1 MECDRICIYRIY
13 RSFGIVIE
21 QRARTINF
29 RSTNLLTHARTHILA
44 YPFVHRYVANIYT
57 LIWKKTKILIFLIF
71 FIFEIIRFFNI
82 FSIFFYFFFFQWI
95 VYLAYIYVR
104 FNYDWDF
111 VSRNVRFYDTCSSI
125 SLGFTFIASL
135 EPLPKQPPFP
145 PFLSLPDSRWQ
156 INKGEK
162 NKSNEFGLY
171 RMKSFQITKS
181 GHFNSFITT
190 TVNPMSRIVFFR
202 FAKCIQRISVFYF

>member
-29 RSTNLLTHARTHILA
+29 RSICSHTHTHTHILA

-82 FSIFFYFFFFQWI
+82 FSIFFYFFFFFDES
-95 VYLAYIYVR
+95 YI
-104 FNYDWDF
+104 
-111 VSRNVRFYDTCSSI
+111 SRT
-125 SLGFTFIASL
+125 FTFDLITIEILSRATFDFTIRVR
-135 EPLPKQPPFP
+135 QFP
-145 PFLSLPDSRWQ
+145 SVLLLSLRSSR
-156 INKGEK
+156 
-162 NKSNEFGLY
+162 Y
-171 RMKSFQITKS
+171 RNSLPSLPSF
-181 GHFNSFITT
+181 
-190 TVNPMSRIVFFR
+190 PCRIVGDKSTR
-202 FAKCIQRISVFYF
+202 GRKINQTNSGYIGWKVSK

>member
-82 FSIFFYFFFFQWI
+82 FSIFFYFFFFFDES
-95 VYLAYIYVR
+95 YI
-104 FNYDWDF
+104 
-111 VSRNVRFYDTCSSI
+111 SRT
-125 SLGFTFIASL
+125 FTFDLITIEILSRATFDFTIRVRQFPSILLLSL
-135 EPLPKQPPFP
+135 RSSYRNSPP

-171 RMKSFQITKS
+171 RMKSFQITKN

>member
-82 FSIFFYFFFFQWI
+82 FSIFFYFFFFFDES
-95 VYLAYIYVR
+95 YI
-104 FNYDWDF
+104 
-111 VSRNVRFYDTCSSI
+111 SRT
-125 SLGFTFIASL
+125 FTFDLITIEILSRATFDFTIRVRQFPSVLLLSL
-135 EPLPKQPPFP
+135 RSSRYRNSPP

-171 RMKSFQITKS
+171 RMKSFQITKN